1 MPAAVFDAMGTLF
14 DLEPLRGRFVRAGAA
29 PDALELWF
37 ARTLHAAAA
46 LTLAGSFEPFPRIA
60 EATLQSVLAQRGLDP
75 GRAREIVAG
84 LGELEAFPEARAAL
98 ARLAD
103 EGFELLVLT
112 NGSRENTRSLLRRS
126 RLDGYVSR
134 IVTTEDVGAYKPH
147 PRPYRFALEQLRR
160 PAGAVTLVAAHAWDV
175 AGARAVGMHTVW
187 ISRLER
193 RWPLPIAPA
202 TAAADLEEAAALVL
216 SSAGDAP

>member
-1 MPAAVFDAMGTLF
+1 MPAAAFDAMGTLF
-14 DLEPLRGRFVRAGAA
+14 DLEPLRGRFARAGA
-29 PDALELWF
+29 PSDALELWF

-46 LTLAGSFEPFPRIA
+46 LTLAGLFEPFPTLA
-60 EATLQSVLAQRGLDP
+60 EATLQSVLAQRGLDR
-75 GRAREIVAG
+75 GRAREIMAG

-112 NGSRENTRSLLRRS
+112 NGSRENTRTLLRRS
-126 RLDGYVSR
+126 RLDAYVSR

-147 PRPYRFALEQLRR
+147 PCPYRFALEQLRR

-175 AGARAVGMHTVW
+175 AGARAVGMRTIW

-193 RWPLPIAPA
+193 RWPLPIPPAPA
-202 TAAADLEEAAALVL
+202 AIDLEQAAGLLL